1 MPVSSKRSASPSST
15 PRRANRSPALQVLAR
30 GGYISSG
37 VLHLLLG
44 WLAIRLAVGS
54 PSGSPDQQGAL
65 RQLAAAPG
73 GAVLLWLT
81 AAGFAALALWQLTE
95 TLVGVPGAESSKQA
109 RERIKA
115 GGKAVLYGALAA
127 MAVGV
132 ATGATG
138 GGSEEGLTADVLHMT
153 AGRWLVGAVGLA
165 VVVGGVVHVVS
176 GWRKSFVDDLQGTG
190 GGAVGQAVVRLG
202 QVGYVAKG
210 VALAVVGGLF
220 VAAAVTADPQKAGGL
235 DDALRTIRDQPFGT
249 VLLVVTGV
257 GIAAYGVYSFARAR
271 YARM

>member
-1 MPVSSKRSASPSST
+1 MPSTPSMSPADA
-15 PRRANRSPALQVLAR
+15 PRRANRSPVLRGLAR
-30 GGYISSG
+30 GGYVASG

-44 WLAIRLAVGS
+44 WLAVRLALGS
-54 PSGSPDQQGAL
+54 SGGSADQQGAL
-65 RQLAAAPG
+65 KELAAAPG
-73 GAVLLWLT
+73 GALLLWLT

-95 TLVGVPGAESSKQA
+95 ALVGVPGADTAKQVGS
-109 RERIKA
+109 RVKA
-115 GGKAVLYGALAA
+115 GAKAVLYGVLAGT
-127 MAVGV
+127 AVGV
-132 ATGATG
+132 ATGASG
-138 GGSEEGLTADVLHMT
+138 GGSSEEGITADLLAAP
-153 AGRWLVGAVGLA
+153 AGRWLVAA
-165 VVVGGVVHVVS
+165 VGGVVVGVGVFHVVK
-176 GWRKSFVDDLQGTG
+176 GWRRTFLDDLRGTG

-202 QVGYVAKG
+202 QVGYAAKG

-249 VLLVVTGV
+249 ALLIVTGV